1 MRLDPV
7 FVGVLSIAVSL
18 GLLVLTAVWASV
30 PSAQRAVTPAP
41 DRPGR
46 KYRCYCW
53 KEPVLVLVEA
63 PVPPEVESPPVG
75 RRRHAKPSHTDHAA
89 RPDRASLAGAGG
101 GGRGVPPV
109 HAVA

>member
-1 MRLDPV
+1 MFTPV
-7 FVGVLSIAVSL
+7 IVGWISIAVSL
-18 GLLVLTAVWASV
+18 GLLVLVWVWASM
-30 PSAQRAVTPAP
+30 PSARRAVTPAP

-63 PVPPEVESPPVG
+63 HVPPDAEASPVG
-75 RRRHAKPSHTDHAA
+75 RRRHARPSSTDHAA
-89 RPDRASLAGAGG
+89 RPDSASHAGAGG
-101 GGRGVPPV
+101 GGRGAHPV